1 MQIMGNSRAR
11 AVYEA
16 NIPEGF
22 RRPQTD
28 AQLDTFIRAKYEKKK
43 YIAREYIPQKAPD
56 LPDGWTA
63 LIEAEKAKKDIRN
76 IVLPSHTKASSNSD
90 DSAKRFVKLFKK
102 YLLYYRTLDRK
113 LFRFF
118 SRERQSPKDVVNKST
133 TSSSPPKKASSS
145 NAEKAT
151 LNSNFDLLSLNTSI
165 PTKSA
170 ADKTS
175 PKPTSISNIPTPKA
189 TATIANDLLCLGGTK
204 LQHNTIIL
212 AKLKLLQSNS
222 GKPLRIHDFFRP
234 KNFHKFSRQIE
245 VVKQHKTVVFSRIFQ
260 LTNFHNFSR
269 QIEVVK

>member
-1 MQIMGNSRAR
+1 M
-11 AVYEA
+11 
-16 NIPEGF
+16 
-22 RRPQTD
+22 
-28 AQLDTFIRAKYEKKK
+28 
-43 YIAREYIPQKAPD
+43 
-56 LPDGWTA
+56 
-63 LIEAEKAKKDIRN
+63 
-76 IVLPSHTKASSNSD
+76 
-90 DSAKRFVKLFKK
+90 
-102 YLLYYRTLDRK
+102 
-113 LFRFF
+113 
-118 SRERQSPKDVVNKST
+118 NKST

-204 LQHNTIIL
+204 LHHNTIIL

-245 VVKQHKTVVFSRIFQ
+245 VVNSQITYNRCIFTDFYCIFFN
-260 LTNFHNFSR
+260 LLHGKSKSNNTDKSGPKSCL
-269 QIEVVK
+269 IDEI